1 MSQSYSHRGCD
12 DGHRHPVD
20 HAVEVAAGEVDHDV
34 PPDEGEADQGV
45 ERHEDG
51 EDCVGRL
58 ELSPKQHSVNIVS
71 GEGRVTSLSVNVIQ
85 TS

>member
-1 MSQSYSHRGCD
+1 MSQRYSHSGCD

-20 HAVEVAAGEVDHDV
+20 HPVEVAAGEVDHDV
-34 PPDEGEADQGV
+34 SPDEGEADQRV
-45 ERHEDG
+45 ECHEDG

-58 ELSPKQHSVNIVS
+58 ELSPEQHGVYIVS
-71 GEGRVTSLSVNVIQ
+71 GEERVTSLLVNVIQ